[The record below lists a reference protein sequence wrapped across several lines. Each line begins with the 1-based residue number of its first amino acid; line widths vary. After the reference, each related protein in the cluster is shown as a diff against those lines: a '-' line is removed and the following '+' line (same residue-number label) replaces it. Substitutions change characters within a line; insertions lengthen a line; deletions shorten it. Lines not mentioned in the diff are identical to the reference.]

1 MNVKNP
7 QTRDLN
13 TLLCENNITLD
24 SAQIALLESYTAL
37 LLRWNETH
45 NLSGARTIEGMHEN
59 IVDSLC
65 PLHFLQSFKS
75 ALDIG
80 SGGGFPAIPLS
91 IARQNATFSLLEP
104 RAKRFSFLQNVI
116 CELGL
121 KNVSV
126 YKARLESL
134 NALFPNSP
142 LQVDLITSRA
152 VMPASKLMKMAR
164 GFLSKNGYF
173 LLFKG
178 SQFGANLKQEIPNA
192 SQNECFTRNDRI
204 YFYTKNSFDF

>member
-7 QTRDLN
+7 QNRDLN
-13 TLLCENNITLD
+13 ALLCKNNIMLN

-45 NLSGARTIEGMHEN
+45 NLSGARMMEEMYEN
-59 IVDSLC
+59 IVDSLY

-80 SGGGFPAIPLS
+80 SGGGLPAIPLS
-91 IARQNATFSLLEP
+91 IACQNVTFSLLEP

-121 KNVSV
+121 KNVNV
-126 YKARLESL
+126 FKARLESL
-134 NALFPNSP
+134 NSQ

-152 VMPASKLMKMAR
+152 VMPASKLMKMAH
-164 GFLSKNGYF
+164 GFLSENGYF

>member
-1 MNVKNP
+1 MNLKNP

-13 TLLCENNITLD
+13 TLLCKNKITLD
-24 SAQIALLESYTAL
+24 SVQIARLETFAVL
-37 LLRWNETH
+37 LLHWNKTH
-45 NLSGARTIEGMHEN
+45 NLSGARTMERMHEN
-59 IVDSLC
+59 IVDSLY
-65 PLHFLQSFKS
+65 PLCFLQSFES
-75 ALDIG
+75 VLDIG

-91 IARQNATFSLLEP
+91 IARQNATFTLLEP

-121 KNVSV
+121 KNVNV
-126 YKARLESL
+126 YKARLETL
-134 NALFPNSP
+134 ASP

-152 VMPASKLMKMAR
+152 VMPASKLIKISRA
-164 GFLSKNGYF
+164 FLRENGYF

-178 SQFGANLKQEIPNA
+178 SNFKQEMPNA

-204 YFYTKNSFDF
+204 YFYTKNSFDVVRSEK